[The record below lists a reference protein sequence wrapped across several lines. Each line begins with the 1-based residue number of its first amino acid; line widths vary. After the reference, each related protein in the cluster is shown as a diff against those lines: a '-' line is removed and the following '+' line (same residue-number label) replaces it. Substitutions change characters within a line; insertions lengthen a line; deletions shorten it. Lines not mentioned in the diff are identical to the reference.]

1 MKTRSL
7 SLVVLLSVPAW
18 IVACAGEALPPDT
31 PQNGTAVASAEPPPS
46 TTATA
51 AVTADPTPPTPPPVV
66 APPPKPGKEKIVGK
80 WQFSFEG
87 EPKAKAEEDAK
98 KKFPK
103 EKDQAKRDAF
113 VKKIGDAA
121 AGEWIEF
128 EGGFFV
134 SHTTDAKG
142 KDKVVLKVKVDVT
155 KDDNTAVS
163 MKAVGKEEVSK
174 KELKDEVS
182 VSFKDDDTISMFD
195 TKKKMNLTF
204 KRK

>member
-1 MKTRSL
+1 MKSRCL
-7 SLVVLLSVPAW
+7 SLVVLLSIPAW
-18 IVACAGEALPPDT
+18 IVACGPEAPTPEL
-31 PQNGTAVASAEPPPS
+31 PQNATAAAEVAPPP
-46 TTATA
+46 TATA

-66 APPPKPGKEKIVGK
+66 APPPKPGKEKILGK

-103 EKDQAKRDAF
+103 DKDQAKRDAF
-113 VKKIGDAA
+113 VQKVGEAA

-128 EGGFFV
+128 EGGYYV

-142 KDKVVLKVKVDVT
+142 KDKVVLKVKYDVT
-155 KDDNTAVS
+155 KDDSAAIS
-163 MKAVGKEEVSK
+163 MKAAGKDEISK

-182 VSFKDDDTISMFD
+182 VSFKDDNTISMFD
-195 TKKKMNLTF
+195 AKKKMNLTF

>member
-1 MKTRSL
+1 MKSRSL
-7 SLVVLLSVPAW
+7 SLVALLFVPAW
-18 IVACAGEALPPDT
+18 IVACGPEAPAPEV
-31 PQNGTAVASAEPPPS
+31 PQNATANAEVAPP

-51 AVTADPTPPTPPPVV
+51 VVTADPTPPTPPPVV

-103 EKDQAKRDAF
+103 DKDQAKRDAM
-113 VKKIGDAA
+113 VAKVGEAA
-121 AGEWIEF
+121 SGEWIEF
-128 EGGFFV
+128 ADGYYA

-142 KDKVVLKVKVDVT
+142 KDKVVLKVKYDVT
-155 KDDNTAVS
+155 KDDSASIS
-163 MKAVGKEEVSK
+163 MKAVGKEEISK
-174 KELKDEVS
+174 KALKDEVS
-182 VSFKDDDTISMFD
+182 VTFKDDTTISMFD
-195 TKKKMNLTF
+195 PRKKMNLTF